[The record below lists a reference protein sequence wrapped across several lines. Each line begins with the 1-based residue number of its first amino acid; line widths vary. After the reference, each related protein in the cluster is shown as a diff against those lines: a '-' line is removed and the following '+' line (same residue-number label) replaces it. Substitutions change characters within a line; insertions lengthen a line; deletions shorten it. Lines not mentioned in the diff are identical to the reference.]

1 MSFYVQSEHHWRGV
15 GDLRRWLRHEVAF
28 GTAWRDES
36 PDQALRVAAGFHG
49 SMRLSGW
56 SRVVP
61 TDKGCE
67 AFPVMKQ
74 TWQPQAGG
82 ALESMD
88 MVKLIERSQASS
100 R

>member
-1 MSFYVQSEHHWRGV
+1 VNTPIASWFQFGHAWRRV
-15 GDLRRWLRHEVAF
+15 TEQRRSLRHEVAF

-56 SRVVP
+56 DRVVS
-61 TDKGCE
+61 TGR
-67 AFPVMKQ
+67 
-74 TWQPQAGG
+74 G
-82 ALESMD
+82 
-88 MVKLIERSQASS
+88 VKPS